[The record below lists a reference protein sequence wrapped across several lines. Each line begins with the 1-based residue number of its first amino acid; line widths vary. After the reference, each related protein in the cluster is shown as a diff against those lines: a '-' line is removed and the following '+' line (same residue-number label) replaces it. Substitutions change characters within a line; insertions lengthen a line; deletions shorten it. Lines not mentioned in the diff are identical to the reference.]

1 MARIYFGIPLRA
13 RRASSDWSMVQANLL
28 RTVRSLLSQ
37 ESEDVRILIAGHD
50 RPGALKTY
58 LGDGRVTFIDVSAE
72 LPIPDSVE
80 GFNAD
85 KAAKKNWLGYAV
97 REMEPEP
104 LYYMHMDADDLLHR
118 RLARYVTE
126 ADNRQGH
133 LIQRGWMVDVA
144 NRKVAPADETT
155 SPFYNHCGSCAL
167 VYFTPDELPRSPTHF
182 RSNFSKYRNHSRYV
196 DTARAQ
202 GKTLQ
207 PFNQYV
213 GAYLVNHGE
222 NNRNYRGA
230 IDKKV
235 RFVQRNALTDPEAIK
250 QLARNFHDLRKLLA
264 PPAQTADAA

>member
-13 RRASSDWSMVQANLL
+13 RAASSNWTMVQDNLL

-37 ESEDVRILIAGHD
+37 ESEDVRILVAGHD
-50 RPGALKTY
+50 QPRVLKTY
-58 LGDGRVTFIDVSAE
+58 IGDGRVRFINLSKD
-72 LPIPDSVE
+72 LPVPDSVE

-97 REMEPEP
+97 REMESEP

-118 RLARYVTE
+118 RLARYVTDS
-126 ADNRQGH
+126 DNKQGY
-133 LIQRGWMVDVA
+133 LIERGWMVDVA
-144 NRKVAPADETT
+144 NQQVAPADETT
-155 SPFYNHCGSCAL
+155 TPFYKHCGSCAL

-196 DTARAQ
+196 ETAADQ
-202 GKTLQ
+202 GKTLH
-207 PFNQYV
+207 PFAQYV

-230 IDKKV
+230 MGKKV
-235 RFVQRNALTDPEAIK
+235 GFVERNAIADPAEVAK
-250 QLARNFHDLRKLLA
+250 LARNFHDLGKLLK
-264 PPAQTADAA
+264 PRSGETETD